1 MDIPLEGLLKNKEY
15 LEMARLQDEVI
26 ARLYS
31 IDTKLTFH
39 GGTSIWRC
47 YGGKRFSYDLDLYV
61 RNYKEIDKIVENLR
75 RYNLVVKNVRIR
87 RGGRYIAYYAVS
99 NDRAGIALEFSHK
112 RIVDRVLATYTKT
125 DGSSMDIFSL
135 SPEALLS
142 EKIAAYKSRR
152 AVKDIYD
159 IFILTHVIKLDKTRP
174 PVVRFLSEMKPPID
188 ENVLTQLIYDGPIP
202 TIAEIVDYIK
212 RRYEIR

>member
-61 RNYKEIDKIVENLR
+61 RNYKEIEKIVENLR

-99 NDRAGIALEFSHK
+99 NDRASIALEFSHK

>member
-61 RNYKEIDKIVENLR
+61 RNYKEI
-75 RYNLVVKNVRIR
+75 
-87 RGGRYIAYYAVS
+87 
-99 NDRAGIALEFSHK
+99 
-112 RIVDRVLATYTKT
+112 
-125 DGSSMDIFSL
+125 
-135 SPEALLS
+135 
-142 EKIAAYKSRR
+142 EKIHNTLYLFHAFYRT
-152 AVKDIYD
+152 
-159 IFILTHVIKLDKTRP
+159 L
-174 PVVRFLSEMKPPID
+174 
-188 ENVLTQLIYDGPIP
+188 
-202 TIAEIVDYIK
+202 
-212 RRYEIR
+212 